1 MFRVAIVFL
10 VLNFCNPVFSSP
22 KDEIIS
28 QMRLTNTLSFN
39 FIQSI
44 DEKKENGSCIIK
56 YPKKI
61 FCEYSGL
68 DKKIIVSNGK
78 SLVIKNKSNQNYY
91 IYRLNKTP
99 LELLLDKEYLI
110 SKIKNI
116 EPRNVDN
123 KFLIFNISEENN
135 KINIFFD
142 KKNLWLVGW
151 QTEDIYQKLSITFI
165 SSIKINQKI
174 NDKIFLLPKKD

>member
-1 MFRVAIVFL
+1 MFRVTIFL
-10 VLNFCNPVFSSP
+10 LLLSYYNPTFSSP

-68 DKKIIVSNGK
+68 DKKIIVSNGR
-78 SLVIKNKSNQNYY
+78 SLVIKSKPNRNYY

-99 LELLLDKEYLI
+99 LELLLNKEYLI
-110 SKIKNI
+110 SKIKNL

-142 KKNLWLVGW
+142 KKNFWLVGW

-174 NDKIFLLPKKD
+174 DDKIFLLPKKD

>member
-1 MFRVAIVFL
+1 MFKVVIILL
-10 VLNFCNPVFSSP
+10 VLSYYNPAFSSP
-22 KDEIIS
+22 KNEIIS

-68 DKKIIVSNGK
+68 DKKIIVSNGR
-78 SLVIKNKSNQNYY
+78 SLVIKSKPNRNYY

-123 KFLIFNISEENN
+123 KFLTFKILEKNN

-142 KKNLWLVGW
+142 RKNFWLVGW

-174 NDKIFLLPKKD
+174 DDKIFLLPKKD

>member
-1 MFRVAIVFL
+1 MFRVTIFL
-10 VLNFCNPVFSSP
+10 LLLSYYNPTFSSP

-68 DKKIIVSNGK
+68 DKKIIVSNGR
-78 SLVIKNKSNQNYY
+78 SLVIKSKPNRNYY

-123 KFLIFNISEENN
+123 KFLTFKILEKNN

-142 KKNLWLVGW
+142 RKNFWLVGW

>member
-28 QMRLTNTLSFN
+28 RMKLTKTLSFN

-44 DEKKENGSCIIK
+44 EKRKENGSCVIK

-61 FCEYSGL
+61 FCKYTGTN
-68 DKKIIVSNGK
+68 KKIIVSNGR
-78 SLVIKNKSNQNYY
+78 SLVIKSKPNRNYY

-99 LELLLDKEYLI
+99 LELLLNKEYLI
-110 SKIKNI
+110 SKIKNL

-142 KKNLWLVGW
+142 KKNFWLVGW

-174 NDKIFLLPKKD
+174 DDKIFLLPKKD